1 MAFLLTIEK
10 AKSRLGY
17 DCFRGWRAKAA
28 SKLFVT
34 AVSMSFGGQF
44 ASSEVA
50 HSNNEAHGKT
60 ASCELHLRPEADLFL
75 KENDAAMQ
83 RMMTDM
89 MFPPSGDI
97 DRDFA
102 NMMIPHH
109 QGAIEMAKS
118 YLRSGSNAA
127 LLRMAQEI
135 IITQQQEIAV
145 MQRAIE
151 VEPPPE
157 DSTAHHCAPH

>member
-1 MAFLLTIEK
+1 MTLLLTIEM
-10 AKSRLGY
+10 AKSRLGH
-17 DCFRGWRAKAA
+17 DCFPGWRAKAA
-28 SKLFVT
+28 SKLFVM
-34 AVSMSFGGQF
+34 AISMSFEVQF

-50 HSNNEAHGKT
+50 HSRNEAHGKT

-135 IITQQQEIAV
+135 IITQQQEIVV
-145 MQRAIE
+145 MQRAMNA
-151 VEPPPE
+151 EPPPE
-157 DSTAHHCAPH
+157 TGTAHHCAPH

>member
-1 MAFLLTIEK
+1 
-10 AKSRLGY
+10 
-17 DCFRGWRAKAA
+17 
-28 SKLFVT
+28 
-34 AVSMSFGGQF
+34 MSFGGQF